1 MSDPKSELSTSMNAK
16 EITSLAATWIER
28 STREDWTEKDQTD
41 LSAWLDKS
49 SAHRIAYW
57 RLDGAWNET
66 YRLAALRSPR
76 SEPEAEVKGRGFLSG
91 LAIAATAVVIAIIGV
106 AASLRFVEPK
116 TVTYATAIG
125 GHKTV
130 TLDDGSLIE
139 LNTATVLRV
148 SDGGQRKV
156 WLDRGE
162 AYFQVKHDPARP
174 FVVMASGH
182 RVTDIGTKFMVRR
195 NTASLEVAV
204 VEGRVRFDAADKPIQ
219 SATTLLN
226 PGDVAVASAGSLSVI
241 NKPARIL
248 SDELGWRRGVL
259 VFNHT
264 TLAEAAAEFNRYNRE
279 KLAVFDPAVAH
290 VTIGGTFQMD
300 NIKDFVDLAQT
311 VLGLRVEKRG
321 DETVISR

>member
-1 MSDPKSELSTSMNAK
+1 MSDPNPVLSTTMSAK
-16 EITSLAATWIER
+16 EIASLAAAWIER
-28 STREDWTEKDQTD
+28 GTRDGWTEKDQTD
-41 LSAWLDKS
+41 LNAWLDES

-57 RLDGAWNET
+57 RLDGAWSET

-76 SEPEAEVKGRGFLSG
+76 SEPE
-91 LAIAATAVVIAIIGV
+91 TAVKRRRFLPGLVITAAAGVIAVIGV
-106 AASLRFVEPK
+106 AVGLRFVEPK
-116 TVTYATAIG
+116 PVTYATAIG

-130 TLDDGSLIE
+130 RLTDGSLIE

-156 WLDRGE
+156 WLDKGE
-162 AYFQVKHDPARP
+162 AYFQVKHDPARS
-174 FVVMASGH
+174 FVVIASGH

-204 VEGRVRFDAADKPIQ
+204 VDGRVRFDATDKPIQ
-219 SATTLLN
+219 SATALLS
-226 PGDVAVASAGSLSVI
+226 PGDVAIASAGSLSVI
-241 NKPARIL
+241 NKPARVL
-248 SDELGWRRGVL
+248 SNELGWRHGVL

-264 TLAEAAAEFNRYNRE
+264 TLAEATAEFNRYNRE
-279 KLAVFDPAVAH
+279 KLVVFDPAVAR

-311 VLGLRVEKRG
+311 ILGLRVEKRG